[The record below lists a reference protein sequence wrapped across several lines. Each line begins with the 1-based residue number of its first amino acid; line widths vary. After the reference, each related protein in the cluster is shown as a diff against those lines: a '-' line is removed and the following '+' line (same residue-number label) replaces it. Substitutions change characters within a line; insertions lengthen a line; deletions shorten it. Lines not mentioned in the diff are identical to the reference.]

1 MKTRHFL
8 LSGLMIL
15 ALCQACNNGPSRD
28 EMVDDL
34 RVQDSI
40 FTSNSNKMAIDNIEA
55 QKMVDGY
62 MQFADKFP
70 QDSLSPLF
78 LHKAGDIYSQIG
90 NCDNALQLYDRIIEK
105 YPEYQN
111 IEDVF
116 FNRGWTLESAQR
128 YPEAREAFKDYLE
141 RCPNHPLA
149 NDIRYMLEQNLIGL
163 SAEEQY
169 EAIVGK
175 QQ

>member
-1 MKTRHFL
+1 MKTRHIIF
-8 LSGLMIL
+8 SGLM
-15 ALCQACNNGPSRD
+15 ALVLSQACNNGSSRD
-28 EMVDDL
+28 QMVNDL

-40 FTSNSNKMAIDNIEA
+40 FTSNSNKMAIDNEEA

-62 MQFADKFP
+62 VQFANQFP

-78 LHKAGDIYSQIG
+78 LHKAGDIYSRTA
-90 NCDNALQLYDRIIEK
+90 NCDEALKLYDRIIEQ
-105 YPEYQN
+105 YPDYVN

-169 EAIVGK
+169 EVIMGK